1 MRSLLSRMDH
11 TSKDPEAVGTSD
23 PLIVGAV
30 STFLEPGEEDT
41 TLSPTSLSHR
51 ASGPGSRP
59 EST

>member
-11 TSKDPEAVGTSD
+11 TSKDPEAVGTPD
-23 PLIVGAV
+23 PLIVGAA

-41 TLSPTSLSHR
+41 TLSPTPLSHR
-51 ASGPGSRP
+51 TRGPGSHP